1 MVRAPLFECNCY
13 YCMGK
18 WGGVGQGEG
27 GGKRM
32 RGLGVCE
39 EFGIMIDFIDGIV
52 GSHSIWKRA
61 LIHTRRSGCNRD
73 NLNVRGGWER
83 FKQMV
88 DTYLDSDI
96 SY

>member
-1 MVRAPLFECNCY
+1 MSQVEDIKTVEEDFES
-13 YCMGK
+13 
-18 WGGVGQGEG
+18 
-27 GGKRM
+27 
-32 RGLGVCE
+32 E